1 MILTYLRDNR
11 SREIHKL
18 KRNICPRP
26 YSYTPTLVGL
36 VLKTSRLTL
45 VTLYTL
51 GNLRISPHT
60 SISVMHITNN
70 LLILLL
76 LPSSFYRGRGSRS
89 SHQMLIPFAIGSGG
103 VNTELQARLKK
114 RTVRQALS
122 LDYDALCHLRIYA
135 LCLLS

>member
-1 MILTYLRDNR
+1 MILAYLRDTR

-60 SISVMHITNN
+60 SISVMHIKKN
-70 LLILLL
+70 LGRNKAPSLLTL
-76 LPSSFYRGRGSRS
+76 TYDSRS
-89 SHQMLIPFAIGSGG
+89 STYAVF
-103 VNTELQARLKK
+103 
-114 RTVRQALS
+114 S
-122 LDYDALCHLRIYA
+122 LPP
-135 LCLLS
+135 